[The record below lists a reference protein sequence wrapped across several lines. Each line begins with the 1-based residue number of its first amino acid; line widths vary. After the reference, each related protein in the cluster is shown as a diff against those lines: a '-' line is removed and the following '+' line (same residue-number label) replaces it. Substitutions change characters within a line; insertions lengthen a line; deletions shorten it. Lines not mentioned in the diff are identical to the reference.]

1 MMTRQVKIGVY
12 ILIELLMLTQLVSSE
27 YDWNESSDKSNELVF
42 NVAQTPTNETYQD
55 EVMVPLNPQ
64 VLMLYHWID
73 WLLIRYSIVIVVLGI
88 IANAVNFAC
97 FYRMKKRNAQN
108 LYLGAL
114 SVAEILNIL
123 MNIALPLV
131 IRLSKDFNVD
141 FNSILFDLFKF
152 RIDDKFKLFCCI
164 LYSYLIEVIY

>member
-1 MMTRQVKIGVY
+1 
-12 ILIELLMLTQLVSSE
+12 MLTQLVSSE

-164 LYSYLIEVIY
+164 LYSYLIEVIISI

>member
-1 MMTRQVKIGVY
+1 
-12 ILIELLMLTQLVSSE
+12 MLTQLVSSE
-27 YDWNESSDKSNELVF
+27 YDSDSSDKSNELIF
-42 NVAQTPTNETYQD
+42 SVALPTNETYQD
-55 EVMVPLNPQ
+55 EVMVPPNPQ
-64 VLMLYHWID
+64 VLILYHWID

-88 IANAVNFAC
+88 VANAVNFAC

-164 LYSYLIEVIY
+164 LYSYLIEVIISITL